1 MDSIAGAI
9 GAAELYGG
17 TPARASEV
25 NSETKF
31 CLEYWGVEA
40 PPPVEQMVP
49 DLGSEYAGVCL
60 GDHQQTSQL
69 NQCIPVEKIVGV
81 IDHHA
86 LQNSTI
92 VTDHPIYIDIR
103 PWGSMSTI
111 IAHNFIMYKRAPKR
125 STAGMLL
132 CAILSDTLNLQ
143 GPTTTEWD
151 RLMVAVLTDITGVE
165 DVQLLASKQ
174 FKAKSSELGMMTA
187 MQLVNGDQKVFT
199 FKTTQFEGSVGFAV
213 VETTDDDVILR
224 RASELLIAL
233 DDDKSNKGFSLIFFA
248 VVNIVE
254 LKSNLLMVGANE
266 RSLAKAAFLG
276 GEDTD
281 SEFVMDLGGLVSR
294 KKDFIPA
301 ITRAIKDGWCEAP
314 LGSIR
319 KSKSDIFDFSKE
331 TDSASVKSP

>member
-1 MDSIAGAI
+1 MIADI
-9 GAAELYGG
+9 GEKY
-17 TPARASEV
+17 V
-25 NSETKF
+25 
-31 CLEYWGVEA
+31 
-40 PPPVEQMVP
+40 
-49 DLGSEYAGVCL
+49 GVCL
-60 GDHQQTSQL
+60 VDHQQTSQL
-69 NQCIPVEKIVGV
+69 NKCIPVESIVGV

-111 IAHNFIMYKRAPKR
+111 IAHNFVMYRRAPKK

-151 RLMVAVLTDITGVE
+151 RIMVAVLTDLTDTK

-174 FKAKSSELGMMTA
+174 FKAKSSELGMMTCP
-187 MQLVNGDQKVFT
+187 QLVNGDQKVFT
-199 FKTTQFEGSVGFAV
+199 FKTERFEGSVGFAV
-213 VETTDDDVILR
+213 IETTDDVIILS
-224 RASELLIAL
+224 RAIELLQAL
-233 DDDKSNKGFSLIFFA
+233 EEDKATKGFSVVFLG

-254 LKSNLLMVGANE
+254 LRSNLLMAGPNE
-266 RSLAKAAFLG
+266 ISLAKAAFVNG
-276 GEDTD
+276 KETD
-281 SEFVMDLGGLVSR
+281 SKNIMDLGSLVSR

-314 LGSIR
+314 KGSIK
-319 KSKSDIFDFSKE
+319 KSKSDIFDFSAE
-331 TDSASVKSP
+331 VDSSTPYSPAASPTK